1 MKKEIRYNLLLAMT
15 FFAVIFF
22 VMAVLYFLAKN
33 ILILLYDI

>member
-1 MKKEIRYNLLLAMT
+1 MKKEIKYNLLLAMT

-22 VMAVLYFLAKN
+22 VIAVLYFLVKN